1 MLTDALISAANV
13 GRVRA
18 RETMALA
25 LESDLRTVIG
35 GVRGDIV
42 FFRSEMNDFKPAM
55 TGRAR

>member
-25 LESDLRTVIG
+25 SESDLRTVIG
-35 GVRGDIV
+35 GVSV
-42 FFRSEMNDFKPAM
+42 NV
-55 TGRAR
+55 